1 MIIAAGMVAHALV
14 TASAIRLGA
23 WTGGNRQAA
32 TR

>member
-1 MIIAAGMVAHALV
+1 MVAHALV

-23 WTGGNRQAA
+23 WTQGNPQAA